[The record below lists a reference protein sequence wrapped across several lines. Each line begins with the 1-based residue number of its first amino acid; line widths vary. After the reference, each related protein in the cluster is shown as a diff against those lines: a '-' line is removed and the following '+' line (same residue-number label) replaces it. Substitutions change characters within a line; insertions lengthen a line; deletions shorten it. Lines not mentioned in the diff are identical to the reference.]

1 LVKKTLKKKNI
12 IFYLLIFLILIF
24 LDTPF
29 NKNSSDEHLF
39 DSYRLKTNEFFLNKN
54 SYYYLINKLEN
65 ADNNLIPKYESN
77 PQGGGSYKYKKT
89 NFSPELSISEIEEWI
104 NNPPKFNTEKNFILE
119 QINLLDNLD
128 IKIALVNFE
137 NNKIAAEWV
146 YAKKFLKINIQSI
159 QNGTK
164 VFAKILN
171 HEIIHI
177 AQSCNG
183 GKISSKPIL
192 LGLEINLNKEEK
204 YLLGSKIYK
213 NKSKK
218 ELNLEKEA
226 YSHQKKLDFGTELI
240 TKHCF

>member
-1 LVKKTLKKKNI
+1 M
-12 IFYLLIFLILIF
+12 
-24 LDTPF
+24 
-29 NKNSSDEHLF
+29 HLF
-39 DSYRLKTNEFFLNKN
+39 ESYRLKKNEFFLNKN
-54 SYYYLINKLEN
+54 SYDYLINKLEN
-65 ADNNLIPKYESN
+65 ADNNLIPKYEPN

-89 NFSPELSISEIEEWI
+89 NFSPELSISEIKEWI
-104 NNPPKFNTEKNFILE
+104 NNPPKFNNEKNFILE

-128 IKIALVNFE
+128 IAVALVNFE

-146 YAKKFLKINIQSI
+146 YKKKFLKINIQSI
-159 QNGTK
+159 KNGTK

-183 GKISSKPIL
+183 GKVSYEPIL

-204 YLLGSKIYK
+204 HLLDSKIYK

-240 TKHCF
+240 TKYCF

>member
-1 LVKKTLKKKNI
+1 MKKKNI
-12 IFYLLIFLILIF
+12 IFNLFIFLFLFF

-29 NKNSSDEHLF
+29 KNYSAEHLF
-39 DSYRLKTNEFFLNKN
+39 DSYKLKKNEFFLNKN
-54 SYYYLINKLEN
+54 SYDYLINKLEN
-65 ADNNLIPKYESN
+65 ADNNLIPKYEPN
-77 PQGGGSYKYKKT
+77 QKGAGSYKYKKT

-104 NNPPKFNTEKNFILE
+104 DNPPKYNTEKNFILE

-128 IKIALVNFE
+128 ITLALVNFE

-146 YAKKFLKINIQSI
+146 HKKKFLKINMQSI
-159 QNGTK
+159 KNGTK
-164 VFAKILN
+164 FFATILN

-183 GKISSKPIL
+183 GKVSSEPIL

-204 YLLGSKIYK
+204 HFLGSKIYK

-240 TKHCF
+240 KKYCF

>member
-1 LVKKTLKKKNI
+1 MRDKNI
-12 IFYLLIFLILIF
+12 IFYLFIFLFLII
-24 LDTPF
+24 LDTSF
-29 NKNSSDEHLF
+29 NKNSYAEHLF
-39 DSYRLKTNEFFLNKN
+39 ESYRLKKNEFFLNKK
-54 SYYYLINKLEN
+54 SYDYLINKLEN
-65 ADNNLIPKYESN
+65 ADNNLMPKYEPN

-89 NFSPELSISEIEEWI
+89 NFSPELSISEIKEWI
-104 NNPPKFNTEKNFILE
+104 NNPPNFNNEKNFIHE

-128 IKIALVNFE
+128 ITVALVNFE

-146 YAKKFLKINIQSI
+146 YKKKFLKINIQSI
-159 QNGTK
+159 KNGTK

-183 GKISSKPIL
+183 GKVSSEPII

-204 YLLGSKIYK
+204 HFLGSKIYK

-240 TKHCF
+240 KKYCF

>member
-1 LVKKTLKKKNI
+1 MRDKNI
-12 IFYLLIFLILIF
+12 IFYLYIFLYLII
-24 LDTPF
+24 LDTSF
-29 NKNSSDEHLF
+29 NKNSYAEHLF
-39 DSYRLKTNEFFLNKN
+39 ESYRLKKNEFFLNKK
-54 SYYYLINKLEN
+54 SYDYLINKLEN
-65 ADNNLIPKYESN
+65 ADNNLMPKYEPN

-89 NFSPELSISEIEEWI
+89 NFSPELSISEIKEWI
-104 NNPPKFNTEKNFILE
+104 NNPPNFNNEKNFIHE

-128 IKIALVNFE
+128 ITVALVNFE

-146 YAKKFLKINIQSI
+146 YKKKFLKINIQSI
-159 QNGTK
+159 KNGTK
-164 VFAKILN
+164 VFAKIFN

-183 GKISSKPIL
+183 GKVSSEPII

-204 YLLGSKIYK
+204 HFLGSKIYK

-240 TKHCF
+240 KKYCF

>member
-1 LVKKTLKKKNI
+1 MRNKKI
-12 IFYLLIFLILIF
+12 IFYLFIFLFLII
-24 LDTPF
+24 LDTDF
-29 NKNSSDEHLF
+29 NKNSYAEHLF
-39 DSYRLKTNEFFLNKN
+39 ESYRLKKNEFFLNKK
-54 SYYYLINKLEN
+54 SYDYLINKLEN
-65 ADNNLIPKYESN
+65 ADNNLIPKYEPN

-89 NFSPELSISEIEEWI
+89 NFSPELSISEIKEWI
-104 NNPPKFNTEKNFILE
+104 NNPPKFNNEKKFILE

-128 IKIALVNFE
+128 ITVALVNFE
-137 NNKIAAEWV
+137 NNKIAAEWE
-146 YAKKFLKINIQSI
+146 YKKQFLKINIQTI
-159 QNGTK
+159 KNGTK

-183 GKISSKPIL
+183 GKVSSEPIL

-204 YLLGSKIYK
+204 HFLGSKIYK

-240 TKHCF
+240 TKYCF

>member
-1 LVKKTLKKKNI
+1 MKNKNT
-12 IFYLLIFLILIF
+12 IFYLFIFLFLIILN
-24 LDTPF
+24 TSF
-29 NKNSSDEHLF
+29 NKNSSAEHLY
-39 DSYRLKTNEFFLNKN
+39 DSYRLKKNEFFLNKN
-54 SYYYLINKLEN
+54 SYDYLINKLEN
-65 ADNNLIPKYESN
+65 ADNNLIPKYEPN

-89 NFSPELSISEIEEWI
+89 NFSPELSISEIKEWI
-104 NNPPKFNTEKNFILE
+104 KNPPKFNNEKNFILE

-128 IKIALVNFE
+128 IAVALVNFE
-137 NNKIAAEWV
+137 NNKIAAEWD
-146 YAKKFLKINIQSI
+146 YKKQFLKINIQTI
-159 QNGTK
+159 KNGTK

-183 GKISSKPIL
+183 GKVSSEPIL

-204 YLLGSKIYK
+204 HFLGSKIYK

-240 TKHCF
+240 TKYCF

>member
-1 LVKKTLKKKNI
+1 MKNKNI
-12 IFYLLIFLILIF
+12 IFYLFIFIFLII
-24 LDTPF
+24 LDNSF
-29 NKNSSDEHLF
+29 NKNSSAEHLF
-39 DSYRLKTNEFFLNKN
+39 ISYRLKKNEFFLNKN
-54 SYYYLINKLEN
+54 SYDYLINKLEN
-65 ADNNLIPKYESN
+65 ADNNLIPKYEPN
-77 PQGGGSYKYKKT
+77 PQGGGSYKYKKS
-89 NFSPELSISEIEEWI
+89 NFSPELSISEIKEWI
-104 NNPPKFNTEKNFILE
+104 NNPPKFNNEKNFILE

-128 IKIALVNFE
+128 IAVALVNFE

-146 YAKKFLKINIQSI
+146 YKKKFLKINIQTI
-159 QNGTK
+159 KNGTK

-183 GKISSKPIL
+183 GKVSSEPIL

-204 YLLGSKIYK
+204 HFLGSKIYK

-226 YSHQKKLDFGTELI
+226 YSHQKNLDFGTELI
-240 TKHCF
+240 TKYCF

>member
-1 LVKKTLKKKNI
+1 MKKGKI
-12 IFYLLIFLILIF
+12 IFYFSIPFLFLIFLK
-24 LDTPF
+24 TPF
-29 NKNSSDEHLF
+29 SKNSSAEHLF
-39 DSYRLKTNEFFLNKN
+39 GSYRLKKNEFFLNKN
-54 SYYYLINKLEN
+54 SYNYLINKLEN
-65 ADNNLIPKYESN
+65 ADNNLIPKYEAN
-77 PQGGGSYKYKKT
+77 PQVGGFYKYKKT

-128 IKIALVNFE
+128 ITIALVNFE

-146 YAKKFLKINIQSI
+146 HKKKFLKINIQSI
-159 QNGTK
+159 KNGTK

-183 GKISSKPIL
+183 GEVSSEPIL

-204 YLLGSKIYK
+204 HFLGSNIYK

-240 TKHCF
+240 TKYCF